1 MRFIKFELIKDK
13 KNNRIIFIPLGY
25 DSNCIYSGDSFKIDF
40 LTKKV
45 TKITSYHDAYIN
57 DRYFSISFTGGIV
70 PRQASGTNNLCRM
83 SIRAS
88 DINHPYYFQLKGDE
102 DMDFWFKRIIDVFKA
117 LSMHKSF
124 KPIEIKK
131 NKPTLNYFDW
141 VYNDNL

>member
-1 MRFIKFELIKDK
+1 MIDTFQYLLLVVLYLDK
-13 KNNRIIFIPLGY
+13 R
-25 DSNCIYSGDSFKIDF
+25 
-40 LTKKV
+40 V
-45 TKITSYHDAYIN
+45 VQITY
-57 DRYFSISFTGGIV
+57 
-70 PRQASGTNNLCRM
+70 
-83 SIRAS
+83 
-88 DINHPYYFQLKGDE
+88 INHPYYFQLKGDE